1 MDIKTET
8 KWTDAQLKAL
18 ERNINKE
25 YTKAYNQCKE
35 EMQKLMAKMQ
45 DKTMTPHQRMLIATK
60 YDRLDKLCEQMADVL
75 RDAEKSAERFIG
87 ANSQNIF
94 KTIYNNSAIN
104 YGFSLLDN
112 TAIRN
117 ILTEQVNPFTKI
129 AFSNLKD
136 KTAIVNK
143 LKSELTTALLKGE
156 SIPKIA
162 RRLKSVA
169 EGQLGNTIRIA
180 RTETTRVQNSAHQ
193 ETANE
198 SARQGFNVWKK
209 WVAMDEDRTRDEHR
223 EMLKEDPIPYDEPFI
238 VGGEKMMYPG
248 DTSLGASAWNVI
260 NCRCVMVEVIKDK
273 AGNKV

>member
-1 MDIKTET
+1 MDIKTEI

-45 DKTMTPHQRMLIATK
+45 DKTLTPHQRMLIATK

-75 RDAEKSAERFIG
+75 QDAEKSAERFIG

-94 KTIYNNSAIN
+94 KTIYNTSAGN

-136 KTAIVNK
+136 KTALINK

-162 RRLKSVA
+162 RRLKSVS

-180 RTETTRVQNSAHQ
+180 RTETTRVENSAHQ
-193 ETANE
+193 EVANE

-209 WVAMDEDRTRDEHR
+209 WVATDDERTRDAHR
-223 EMLKEDPIPYDEPFI
+223 DMDGVEVPYDEPF
-238 VGGEKMMYPG
+238 VVDGEEMMYPG
-248 DTSLGASAWNVI
+248 DTSLGASAGNVI

>member
-1 MDIKTET
+1 MNINAEI
-8 KWTDAQLKAL
+8 KWTDKQLKAL
-18 ERNINKE
+18 EKKINAE
-25 YTKAYNQCKE
+25 YTKAYKECKE
-35 EMQKLMAKMQ
+35 EMQKLMVKMQ
-45 DKTMTPHQRMLIATK
+45 DPTLTPHQRMLIATK
-60 YDRLDKLCEQMADVL
+60 HDRLDDLCNQMAGIL
-75 RDAEKSAERFIG
+75 RDAGGSAERFIG
-87 ANSQNIF
+87 SNSQNIF
-94 KTIYNNSAIN
+94 KTIYNSNASD

-117 ILTEQVNPFTKI
+117 ILTEQVNPFSKI
-129 AFSNLKD
+129 AFSNIKD

-169 EGQLGNTIRIA
+169 EGQLSNTIRIA

-238 VGGEKMMYPG
+238 VGGEEMMYPG

-273 AGNKV
+273 AGNNI

>member
-1 MDIKTET
+1 MDIKTEI

-45 DKTMTPHQRMLIATK
+45 DKTLTPHQRMLIATK

-75 RDAEKSAERFIG
+75 QDAEKSAERFIG

-94 KTIYNNSAIN
+94 KTIYNSNAGN

-136 KTAIVNK
+136 KTALINK

-162 RRLKSVA
+162 RRLKSVS

-180 RTETTRVQNSAHQ
+180 RTETTRVENSAHQ
-193 ETANE
+193 EVANE

-209 WVAMDEDRTRDEHR
+209 WVATQDDRTRDAHR
-223 EMLKEDPIPYDEPFI
+223 DMDGVEVPYDEPF
-238 VGGEKMMYPG
+238 VVDGEEMMYPG
-248 DTSLGASAWNVI
+248 DTSLGASAGNVI

>member
-1 MDIKTET
+1 MDIKTEI

-45 DKTMTPHQRMLIATK
+45 DKTLTPHQRMLIATK

-75 RDAEKSAERFIG
+75 QDAEKSAERFIG

-94 KTIYNNSAIN
+94 KTIYNNSASN

-136 KTAIVNK
+136 KTALINK

-162 RRLKSVA
+162 RRLKSVS

-180 RTETTRVQNSAHQ
+180 RTETTRVENSAHQ
-193 ETANE
+193 EVANE

-209 WVAMDEDRTRDEHR
+209 WVATQDDRTRDAHR
-223 EMLKEDPIPYDEPFI
+223 DMDGVEVPYDEPF
-238 VGGEKMMYPG
+238 VVDGEEMMYPG
-248 DTSLGASAWNVI
+248 DTSLGASAGNVI

>member
-1 MDIKTET
+1 MDIKTEI

-45 DKTMTPHQRMLIATK
+45 DKTLTPHQRMLIATK

-75 RDAEKSAERFIG
+75 QDAEKSAERFIG

-94 KTIYNNSAIN
+94 KTIYNNSAGN

-136 KTAIVNK
+136 KTALINK

-162 RRLKSVA
+162 RRLKSVS

-180 RTETTRVQNSAHQ
+180 RTETTRVENSAHQ
-193 ETANE
+193 EVANE

-209 WVAMDEDRTRDEHR
+209 WVATDDERTRDAHR
-223 EMLKEDPIPYDEPFI
+223 DMDGVEVPYDEPF
-238 VGGEKMMYPG
+238 VVDGEEMMYPG
-248 DTSLGASAWNVI
+248 DTSLGASAGNVI